1 MLSDVNLL
9 AAESGKGDI
18 GDLVRSGHFDVNMC
32 LFWGCF
38 GLFCGCVGTILKSPM
53 RCLMTLQVIY
63 AGTCFSIL
71 VPRRKNERSADANRV
86 RSRSNDRGVSSG
98 ARSSEIRD

>member
-32 LFWGCF
+32 LFWGVLDCF
-38 GLFCGCVGTILKSPM
+38 VDALK
-53 RCLMTLQVIY
+53 
-63 AGTCFSIL
+63 
-71 VPRRKNERSADANRV
+71 RSW
-86 RSRSNDRGVSSG
+86 SLP
-98 ARSSEIRD
+98 